1 MIDGGRM
8 QRNDK
13 VTEAVP
19 KKPYE
24 RPEIK
29 RFALRPDE
37 AVLGFCKTTVQSGS
51 GGFNSCN
58 NPAPCRTF
66 GS

>member
-1 MIDGGRM
+1 M

-13 VTEAVP
+13 ATEVV

-29 RFALRPDE
+29 KFALRPDE
-37 AVLGFCKTTVQSGS
+37 AVLGFCKNSTQSGS

-58 NPAPCRTF
+58 NPVACRIF

>member
-1 MIDGGRM
+1 MRSTMIDGGCM
-8 QRNDK
+8 QQNDK
-13 VTEAVP
+13 T
-19 KKPYE
+19 KKPYA

-37 AVLGFCKTTVQSGS
+37 AVLGFCKSATQTGT
-51 GGFNSCN
+51 GGANACNS
-58 NPAPCRTF
+58 PAPCRVQ